1 MSVAITISGIRIVIV
16 LNEKQSFSLFLDCCS
31 DNFTEN
37 EVAHEELNT
46 GPTT

>member
-1 MSVAITISGIRIVIV
+1 MSVAIANRCTRVVDV
-16 LNEKQSFSLFLDCCS
+16 LNEKQSFSHFLDCCS